1 MAEGIWLCYALIRV
15 GRAAHTAESRR
26 TLFVDI
32 RRVSHLESSSP
43 EERSTGHCTENRDM
57 NTSDTS
63 ALAERLLGAPTSL
76 HLESRTTG
84 RSGAQS
90 YLVRAGACRY
100 MLKIDAP
107 GRSLER
113 WQTTVAIQRAAAER
127 GVTPQV
133 VAKKLLTLRQ
143 CEYRQ
148 LYVIILS
155 SSTMSTSPARP

>member
-1 MAEGIWLCYALIRV
+1 
-15 GRAAHTAESRR
+15 
-26 TLFVDI
+26 
-32 RRVSHLESSSP
+32 
-43 EERSTGHCTENRDM
+43 M
-57 NTSDTS
+57 NMIDTS

-133 VAKKLLTLRQ
+133 VASDASARAVLSVCVPEVPLLAALFDPTRTEAVLGALIDQISSLHRIDPAPFATDVTPLTRCRMDVPTRGNSQMFLSHGTLKVRHQ
-143 CEYRQ
+143 
-148 LYVIILS
+148 
-155 SSTMSTSPARP
+155 T